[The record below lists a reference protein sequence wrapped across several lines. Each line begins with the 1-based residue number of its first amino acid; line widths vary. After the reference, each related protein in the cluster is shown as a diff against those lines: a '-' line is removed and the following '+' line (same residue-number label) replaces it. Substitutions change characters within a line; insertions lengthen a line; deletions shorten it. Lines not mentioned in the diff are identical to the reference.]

1 MTPLLQVIVYFCKNN
16 IKFSKNFPTSHENI
30 PLFPTTVK
38 NVSTHSAST
47 HLTVNNY
54 TC

>member
-1 MTPLLQVIVYFCKNN
+1 MTPLLQVIVYFAKIILN
-16 IKFSKNFPTSHENI
+16 FQKNFPTSHENI

-38 NVSTHSAST
+38 TVSTHSAST